1 MTSCVLVVFE
11 LARPAKRCA
20 TPALELANGVG
31 TLAGCEVVLEVGQ
44 DGVGEAV
51 VATSRASR
59 ATMIRPRTVT
69 RPFREPARRLRRLRF
84 PSGPFFVA
92 VVTALAI

>member
-1 MTSCVLVVFE
+1 LDARSARSRRLSPAAVTSCVLVVFE

-51 VATSRASR
+51 VAYIEGLACDDD
-59 ATMIRPRTVT
+59 
-69 RPFREPARRLRRLRF
+69 PAED
-84 PSGPFFVA
+84 GHAA
-92 VVTALAI
+92 VP